1 MDFTLSPEQVLLRDS
16 VARFAA
22 TRPGNGTRPDY
33 WKTFAELG
41 WLGVG
46 APEDVGGFG
55 GPTET
60 LLLMEQLGRGL
71 VASPYVSQVVF
82 AGTVLRE
89 AGRTD
94 LLELLVEGKRRFAV
108 AYEESHARYD
118 PSRVETQAQE
128 SAGGWT
134 LHGTKIRVLD
144 PSSADTYIVS
154 ARTRDEGV
162 ALFLVPASSAN
173 LERSAFPSD
182 DGHDVAELRFDG
194 VRLDRDALLV
204 RAGDGL
210 EVLEAGIDAA
220 TAALC
225 AEALGL
231 CAVMLETTVEYLKMR
246 QQFGVPLSSFQAL
259 QHRMAEMYI
268 ELELMRSMAY
278 FAAKTLEDETDPF
291 ARKRGISAAKA
302 QIAKSGR
309 FIGQQA
315 IQLHGAIG
323 MSEEYKIGHYFKR
336 MTFVERLLGDRDY
349 HLRRYVELSYTAPR
363 EAVVTAW

>member
-16 VARFAA
+16 VARFATSHPA
-22 TRPGNGTRPDY
+22 NGARPDY

-41 WLGVG
+41 WLAIG
-46 APEDVGGFG
+46 APEDAGGFG

-60 LLLMEQLGRGL
+60 LLLMEQCGRGL

-82 AGTVLRE
+82 AGSVLRE
-89 AGRTD
+89 AGRPD
-94 LLELLVEGKRRFAV
+94 LLEPLAEGQRRFAI
-108 AYEESHARYD
+108 AYEEPHARYD
-118 PSRVETQAQE
+118 PSRVETQADE

-144 PSSADTYIVS
+144 PSTADTLIVS
-154 ARTRDEGV
+154 ARTRDGV
-162 ALFLVPASSAN
+162 ALFLVPASSAGI
-173 LERSAFPSD
+173 ERTPYQSE
-182 DGHDVAELRFDG
+182 DGHDVADLRFDG
-194 VRLDRDALLV
+194 VRLDRDAVLV

-220 TAALC
+220 SAALC

-278 FAAKTLEDETDPF
+278 FAAKTLEDESDPF

-349 HLRRYVELSYTAPR
+349 HLRRYVELSYTATR
-363 EAVVTAW
+363 EAVAAAW

>member
-16 VARFAA
+16 VARFA
-22 TRPGNGTRPDY
+22 TNRPSNGARPDY

-41 WLGVG
+41 WLAIG
-46 APEDVGGFG
+46 APEEAGGFG
-55 GPTET
+55 GPTEI
-60 LLLMEQLGRGL
+60 LLLMEQCGRGL
-71 VASPYVSQVVF
+71 VPSPYVSQGVF
-82 AGTVLRE
+82 AGTILRE

-94 LLELLVEGKRRFAV
+94 LHEALTEGKRRFAV
-108 AYEESHARYD
+108 AYEEPHARYD
-118 PSRVETQAQE
+118 PSRVETQAE
-128 SAGGWT
+128 DDGRGST
-134 LHGTKIRVLD
+134 LLRGKKIRVLD
-144 PSSADTYIVS
+144 PSTADTYIVS
-154 ARTRDEGV
+154 ARTRDGI
-162 ALFLVPASSAN
+162 ALYLVPATAAQ
-173 LERSAFPSD
+173 LERTAYPSE
-182 DGHDVAELRFDG
+182 DGYDVADLNFDG
-194 VRLDRDALLV
+194 VRLDGDALLV

-210 EVLEAGIDAA
+210 EALEAGIDAA

-268 ELELMRSMAY
+268 ELELTRSMAY

-363 EAVVTAW
+363 EAVATAW

>member
-16 VARFAA
+16 VARFA
-22 TRPGNGTRPDY
+22 TNRPSNGARPDY

-41 WLGVG
+41 WLAIG
-46 APEDVGGFG
+46 APEEAGGFG
-55 GPTET
+55 GPTEI
-60 LLLMEQLGRGL
+60 LLLMEQFGRGL
-71 VASPYVSQVVF
+71 VPSSYVSQAVF
-82 AGTVLRE
+82 AGAILRE

-94 LLELLVEGKRRFAV
+94 LLEALTEGKRRFAV
-108 AYEESHARYD
+108 AYEEPHARYD
-118 PSRVETQAQE
+118 PSRVETE
-128 SAGGWT
+128 R
-134 LHGTKIRVLD
+134 GTKIRVLD
-144 PSSADTYIVS
+144 PSTADTYIVS
-154 ARTRDEGV
+154 ARAPEGI
-162 ALFLVPASSAN
+162 ALYLVPASSAN
-173 LERSAFPSD
+173 LERTVYPSE
-182 DGHDVAELRFDG
+182 DGYDVADLRFDG
-194 VRLDRDALLV
+194 VRLDGDALLV
-204 RAGDGL
+204 GGGDGL
-210 EVLEAGIDAA
+210 EALEAGIDAA

-231 CAVMLETTVEYLKMR
+231 CSVMLETTVEYLKMR

-349 HLRRYVELSYTAPR
+349 HLRRYVELSYTPAR
-363 EAVVTAW
+363 EAVATAW

>member
-1 MDFTLSPEQVLLRDS
+1 MDFTLSAEQVLLRDS
-16 VARFAA
+16 VARFASN
-22 TRPGNGTRPDY
+22 RPANGARPDY

-41 WLGVG
+41 WLAIG
-46 APEDVGGFG
+46 APEEAGGFG

-60 LLLMEQLGRGL
+60 LLLMEQCGRGL
-71 VASPYVSQVVF
+71 VPAPYVSQVVF
-82 AGTVLRE
+82 AGTLLRE
-89 AGRTD
+89 AGRAD
-94 LLELLVEGKRRFAV
+94 LVEALAEGKRRFAI
-108 AYEESHARYD
+108 AYEERHARYD
-118 PSRVETQAQE
+118 PSRVETQADDDG
-128 SAGGWT
+128 SGWT
-134 LHGTKIRVLD
+134 LRGSKFRVLD
-144 PSSADTYIVS
+144 PSTADTYIVS
-154 ARTRDEGV
+154 ARTRDGV
-162 ALFLVPASSAN
+162 ALFLVPASSAH
-173 LERSAFPSD
+173 LERDDYPSE
-182 DGHDVAELRFDG
+182 DGHDVADLRFEG
-194 VRLDRDALLV
+194 VRLERDALLV

-210 EVLEAGIDAA
+210 EALEAGIDAA

-349 HLRRYVELSYTAPR
+349 HLRRYVELTYTAAQ
-363 EAVVTAW
+363 EAVATAW

>member
-16 VARFAA
+16 VARFA
-22 TRPGNGTRPDY
+22 TNRPSNGTRPDY

-41 WLGVG
+41 WLAIG
-46 APEDVGGFG
+46 APEEAGGFG
-55 GPTET
+55 GPTEI
-60 LLLMEQLGRGL
+60 LLLMEQCGRGL
-71 VASPYVSQVVF
+71 VPSPYVSQAVF
-82 AGTVLRE
+82 AGAILRE

-94 LLELLVEGKRRFAV
+94 LIEAQTEGKRRFAV
-108 AYEESHARYD
+108 AYEEPHARYD
-118 PSRVETQAQE
+118 PSRVEAQAE
-128 SAGGWT
+128 DDGRGST
-134 LHGTKIRVLD
+134 LLRGKKIRVLD
-144 PSSADTYIVS
+144 PSTADTYIVS
-154 ARTRDEGV
+154 ARTHGGI
-162 ALFLVPASSAN
+162 ALYLVPATSAH
-173 LERSAFPSD
+173 LERTAYPSE
-182 DGHDVAELRFDG
+182 DGYDVADLRFDG
-194 VRLDRDALLV
+194 VSLDSDALLV

-210 EVLEAGIDAA
+210 EALEAGIDAA

-259 QHRMAEMYI
+259 QHRMAEMYV

-278 FAAKTLEDETDPF
+278 FAAMTLEDESDPF
-291 ARKRGISAAKA
+291 ARKRSISAAKA

-349 HLRRYVELSYTAPR
+349 HLHRFVELTYTAAP
-363 EAVVTAW
+363 EAVATAW